1 MLNVSNVVICFNL
14 SRMCGF
20 FSKKN
25 WYPGFGCSSIYILF
39 LSSIVTRI
47 EQILLTTLTAVCR
60 YLRSRKSLLLW
71 PTTCYVGVLT
81 HLQEVH
87 GPLWSLEELLQIVS
101 HWPPLY
107 RPLYMYAIQTSAAE
121 L

>member
-1 MLNVSNVVICFNL
+1 MLNVSNVVSCFNL

-25 WYPGFGCSSIYILF
+25 WFRLLIDIHFVSFINR
-39 LSSIVTRI
+39 RI

-87 GPLWSLEELLQIVS
+87 GPLWSWEELLQIVS